1 MIAINTGM
9 PAVARKGDRE
19 RVHCSGPKRKGS
31 FRSVFANGIP
41 MSGRG
46 HMNTPHL
53 LPCACPVCCC
63 VHTAPLIG
71 GSPNVI
77 AEGINIGRVGDRTC
91 TAVVQGSPNV
101 FANGAGGG
109 PAYGGPAATSI
120 TAEAKAAG
128 L

>member
-1 MIAINTGM
+1 M
-9 PAVARKGDRE
+9 PAVTRKGDRE
-19 RVHCSGPKRKGS
+19 RVHCSGPKRKGA
-31 FRSVFANGIP
+31 FRSVFANGIA